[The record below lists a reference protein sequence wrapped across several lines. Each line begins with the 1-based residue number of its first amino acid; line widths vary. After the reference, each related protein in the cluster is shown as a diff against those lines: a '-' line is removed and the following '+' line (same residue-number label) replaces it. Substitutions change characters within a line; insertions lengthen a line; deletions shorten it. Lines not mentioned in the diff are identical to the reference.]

1 MAIDFVEL
9 AANFDKRFPIVLG
22 KANDHGIQP
31 PERSTKRNLELF
43 ITVGVFFGVRELR
56 IEFFFARLRL
66 VKILFQDVECLGRLL
81 IRKSGFCILELRIAE
96 GQQQFR
102 FANGVCFADIF
113 GPPLLC
119 GAIFLRCKRSNDDR
133 EAKSKRRKLSE

>member
-22 KANDHGIQP
+22 KAHDHGVQP

-56 IEFFFARLRL
+56 IEFFFARLRF
-66 VKILFQDVECLGRLL
+66 VKILFENVERLGKFL
-81 IRKSGFCILELRIAE
+81 IRESGFRILELRIAQR
-96 GQQQFR
+96 QQQFR
-102 FANGVCFADIF
+102 LVNRIRFADIL
-113 GPPLLC
+113 GAPLLC
-119 GAIFLRCKRSNDDR
+119 GVIFLRCKRSNDDR